1 MKSIEVKA
9 YAKINFILNVLGKR
23 DDGYHEV
30 ETFMQAIDLFDTVRV
45 EVEEPVGRN
54 SYAEE
59 KAAVLKSSTEAGA
72 GVRKGSE
79 EFAENACGSIEIC
92 LKPGSPKLPSGEGNL
107 ACRAALLM
115 HSLYRKESRL
125 RISIDIEKRIPI
137 AAGLAGGSADAAAV
151 ITALG
156 RLWGIKSLK
165 ELCEAGSKL
174 GSDVPFCV
182 LSQNGISAAVGR
194 GRGNELSPAKAVD
207 CSLALS
213 TPDIEVSTPAVYGEL
228 KPEDYRKPY
237 DIAAFES
244 AESLG
249 EKLSFCGN
257 HLQAPSL
264 RLFPQTAAVLEAH
277 RALPGGLY
285 TQLSGSGP
293 SVFTVFDREN
303 EAPIGNVKNL
313 TNIIV
318 LKTLLY

>member
-54 SYAEE
+54 GYAEE
-59 KAAVLKSSTEAGA
+59 KAAALKGSTEAGT

-79 EFAENACGSIEIC
+79 EFAESACGSIEIS

-156 RLWGIKSLK
+156 RLWGINSLE

-194 GRGNELSPAKAVD
+194 GRGNELSPVKAVD

-228 KPEDYRKPY
+228 KDYRKPY
-237 DIAAFES
+237 DIAAFER

-257 HLQAPSL
+257 HLQASSL

-293 SVFTVFDREN
+293 SVFTVFEREK
-303 EAPIGNVKNL
+303 EPPISIVKNL
-313 TNIIV
+313 TNTII
-318 LKTLLY
+318 LQTLLY